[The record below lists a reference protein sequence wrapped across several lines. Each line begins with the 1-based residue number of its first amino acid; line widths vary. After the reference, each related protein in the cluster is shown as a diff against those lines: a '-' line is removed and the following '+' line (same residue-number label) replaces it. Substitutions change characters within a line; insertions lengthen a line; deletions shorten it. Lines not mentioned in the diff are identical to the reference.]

1 MGVPMFSTQVGIL
14 GFDGPFA
21 LEKFAPKHKNA
32 ISWLPKTKVMSSFS
46 YVEKCKAFPWIAW
59 LIKEMDLSCCIST
72 TPIPQLEAS
81 H

>member
-32 ISWLPKTKVMSSFS
+32 IS
-46 YVEKCKAFPWIAW
+46 
-59 LIKEMDLSCCIST
+59 
-72 TPIPQLEAS
+72 
-81 H
+81 